1 MAVMG
6 LATYPESSPTA
17 FTTRR
22 TAAENS
28 KNRMRMKRGLLRT
41 REENE
46 GEGKREKRGNE
57 QDDEDKES
65 IYLVFK
71 GFRISLERKPMENN
85 SIHHGLL
92 LGTRISDLEF

>member
-1 MAVMG
+1 MAVTG

-28 KNRMRMKRGLLRT
+28 KNRMTMKRRLLRT

-57 QDDEDKES
+57 QVDEDKQRIS
-65 IYLVFK
+65 FVFK

-92 LGTRISDLEF
+92 LGTRTSDLEF

>member
-1 MAVMG
+1 MSETEKSSREINELTVSNDELVVVTESDKTYQQTRRPKRKLMAVTG

-28 KNRMRMKRGLLRT
+28 KNRMTMKRGLLRT

-46 GEGKREKRGNE
+46 GEGKR
-57 QDDEDKES
+57 
-65 IYLVFK
+65 
-71 GFRISLERKPMENN
+71 
-85 SIHHGLL
+85 
-92 LGTRISDLEF
+92 